1 MENQERTKYTVA
13 EVRGMYDGILN
24 DATNNH
30 RDLSDMVKVI
40 DLGDTK
46 KIIIAAMGDIQK
58 MSRQK
63 GETATT
69 RFLRKLGVGKIID
82 KVKDDVNDTIVEG
95 SSVAEVSQR
104 LLDAVV
110 TKRNNVSS
118 MVDKLFDLK
127 TTMLASHQS
136 LKAIV
141 GGIDEF
147 WEEYD
152 ERERFH
158 LLNLKSEVLETMSFH
173 EDNILSADGTIR
185 AAEQATTQISQMIPK
200 LRSQINDS
208 MIIRGSLNELE
219 ELTSLCDTIG
229 EACAEIRSENR
240 DKMEETLMNVLNQ
253 SVVSDKQIAAIDRNS
268 KRQLEIQHTLAGKIQ
283 EIHSKKGEAVRRL
296 QTSVERNSG
305 AILIASMTAG
315 RTEFS
320 DNDE

>member
-1 MENQERTKYTVA
+1 MNQESVKMAPSDIRALYN
-13 EVRGMYDGILN
+13 GILDSAGVDN
-24 DATNNH
+24 REMAE
-30 RDLSDMVKVI
+30 MVKVM

-46 KIIIAAMGDIQK
+46 KIIIEAMGDIQR

-63 GETATT
+63 GESATT
-69 RFLRKLGVGKIID
+69 RWLRKFGMGKAID
-82 KVKDDVNDTIVEG
+82 KVKDGTHETVIEG

-110 TKRNNVSS
+110 TKRDNVAA

-127 TTMLASHQS
+127 ATMLESHAS

-147 WEEYD
+147 WDQYD
-152 ERERFH
+152 EREQFH

-173 EDNILSADGTIR
+173 EDNILAADGTIR

-229 EACAEIRSENR
+229 EACGEIRAENR

-253 SVVSDKQIAAIDRNS
+253 SVVSDKQIALIDRNS
-268 KRQLEIQHTLAGKIQ
+268 KRQIEIQRNLTNRIQ
-283 EIHSKKGEAVRRL
+283 EIHKTKGQVVDRL
-296 QTSVERNSG
+296 QAAVERNSS
-305 AILIASMTAG
+305 AILLAENSTQRNEDHG
-315 RTEFS
+315 
-320 DNDE
+320 DH

>member
-1 MENQERTKYTVA
+1 MTQETEKLAPNDIRTIYNS
-13 EVRGMYDGILN
+13 IL
-24 DATNNH
+24 DAAGTNN
-30 RDLSDMVKVI
+30 RELSEMVKVI

-46 KIIIAAMGDIQK
+46 KIIIEAMGDIQK

-63 GETATT
+63 GESAAT
-69 RFLRKLGVGKIID
+69 RWLRKFGMGKVID
-82 KVKDDVNDTIVEG
+82 KVKDDVHETIIEG

-110 TKRNNVSS
+110 DKRNNVSS

-127 TTMLASHQS
+127 TSMLEAHAS

-141 GGIDEF
+141 GGIDEY
-147 WEEYD
+147 WDQYN
-152 ERERFH
+152 EREQFH

-219 ELTSLCDTIG
+219 ELTSLCETIG
-229 EACAEIRSENR
+229 EACGEIRAENR

-253 SVVSDKQIAAIDRNS
+253 SVVSDKQIALIDRNS
-268 KRQLEIQHTLAGKIQ
+268 KRQIEIQRTLTNKIQ
-283 EIHSKKGEAVRRL
+283 EIHKTKAEVVNRL
-296 QTSVERNSG
+296 QSAVERNSS
-305 AILIASMTAG
+305 AILLASNSPH
-315 RTEFS
+315 R
-320 DNDE
+320 DEEHGDH